1 MEKDNSHFNSKNCIL
16 NQNILKKRNFENA
29 NNDGCVSSRDDSTTL
44 LSDPSSFFPCQN
56 ISDTTYNNFVSST
69 ISDHSY
75 DNDTGKRRKLM
86 INNEMKTGSSNET
99 GDIEPYLSNV
109 DTSNDVLSSNIHNLV
124 SEDFPRAFAETSS
137 CYASNQGTTCTSTAS
152 SNWNFTR
159 NNDNFSSIP
168 HESDASTHCFSPL
181 VEMPLCLNTTLQK
194 ANGLNNKEEMEG
206 TSRKTTHVKNSTNGC
221 NGIVKNDDLRFFQD
235 MLKTKALGKKCK
247 HFALHNAR
255 LRIDEMGHVRC
266 TLNTLSKKKHKVFF
280 NVQSQMMRSIEE
292 GGTVKISVCND
303 ALFNNE
309 EENSESECE
318 DCVTM
323 ENYMSSRLDA
333 SHLHAYKNSTD
344 IMENK
349 NKELWESKYT
359 PLNGW
364 TNSENYY
371 DGNNANVYLSPQDS
385 QNTQEHQRNQHTQS
399 TQSTQGTQTN
409 GHDSQ
414 YSQEF
419 LNSENRNYH
428 NNSFPS
434 STDGSYMQDDVSNTN
449 MLNGVHRGSR
459 NPNDLNCV
467 REEQQNT
474 SRNRHRSRRIDFV
487 NFHDFANMRR
497 THADHPYIF
506 GDEEVY
512 GHQPYGIDEQSQM
525 PEMVALTSLGT
536 QTPWN
541 AASAVRYGLAHDVGN
556 RVVSVGVNTM
566 DTDTNED
573 LNNMENHVEMN
584 GNVEYFCP
592 TFPYD
597 TNNQQRDDTEDSNV
611 YPSHP
616 NRRNNNRNRRS

>member
-1 MEKDNSHFNSKNCIL
+1 MEKDNFHFNSKNCIL
-16 NQNILKKRNFENA
+16 NQNILKKRNLENA
-29 NNDGCVSSRDDSTTL
+29 NSDDCVSSTDDSTTL
-44 LSDPSSFFPCQN
+44 LSDPSSFFPYQN
-56 ISDTTYNNFVSST
+56 ISDTTHSNFVSST
-69 ISDHSY
+69 IPDHSY
-75 DNDTGKRRKLM
+75 DNDTGKRRKL
-86 INNEMKTGSSNET
+86 IRNNEMKTGSSDEK

-109 DTSNDVLSSNIHNLV
+109 DASNDVLRSNIHNLV
-124 SEDFPRAFAETSS
+124 SEDFPRTFAETSS
-137 CYASNQGTTCTSTAS
+137 CYASNQEATCTSTAL

-159 NNDNFSSIP
+159 NNDNISSIP
-168 HESDASTHCFSPL
+168 HEPDSSTHCFSPS
-181 VEMPLCLNTTLQK
+181 VEMPSRLNTTLQK
-194 ANGLNNKEEMEG
+194 AKGLNNKEEMKG
-206 TSRKTTHVKNSTNGC
+206 TSRKTTRVKNSTNGY
-221 NGIVKNDDLRFFQD
+221 NGIVKNDNLRFFQE

-247 HFALHNAR
+247 NFALHSAR

-266 TLNTLSKKKHKVFF
+266 ALNTLSKKKHKVFF
-280 NVQSQMMRSIEE
+280 NVQSQVIRSIEE
-292 GGTVKISVCND
+292 GGTVKINVYND
-303 ALFNNE
+303 AFFSNE
-309 EENSESECE
+309 EDSSESECE

-323 ENYMSSRLDA
+323 ENDMSSILGA
-333 SHLHAYKNSTD
+333 AQFHAYKNSID

-359 PLNGW
+359 ALNGG
-364 TNSENYY
+364 TNSENYF
-371 DGNNANVYLSPQDS
+371 DDNNANVYLSPQDS

-428 NNSFPS
+428 NNSFHS
-434 STDGSYMQDDVSNTN
+434 STDDSYMQGDVSDTH

-459 NPNDLNCV
+459 NPNDPNCV

-474 SRNRHRSRRIDFV
+474 SLNRRRSRRIDFA

-497 THADHPYIF
+497 THAEHPYIF
-506 GDEEVY
+506 GDEDVY
-512 GHQPYGIDEQSQM
+512 GNQPYGIDEQSQM

-541 AASAVRYGLAHDVGN
+541 MASAVSYGLARDVGS
-556 RVVSVGVNTM
+556 RLVSVGVNTM

-597 TNNQQRDDTEDSNV
+597 TNNEQRDDTEDSNV
-611 YPSHP
+611 YPSHQ